1 MNKPLLFIAALAIVT
16 ACLCVAQVVPV
27 QPKLTPDFKNLMS
40 AEEFKK
46 AGLAKLSDEERKVLE
61 NWVGNYSVVI
71 SKIMQA
77 QPSGLGNGNQT
88 WAKNQV
94 IPIVLV
100 SKDNL
105 GDKFAPDGNTFNA
118 PTWTKDQVTPLCLV
132 KVNDF
137 GRPGFIPSEGYSV
150 NPPTWSKDDVKA
162 FVIVAAKSADKFEA
176 VENPVI
182 KVK

>member
-1 MNKPLLFIAALAIVT
+1 MNKPLLFIAALATAT

-27 QPKLTPDFKNLMS
+27 QPKLTPDFKNSMS

-46 AGLAKLSDEERKVLE
+46 AGLAKLSDDERKALE

-88 WAKNQV
+88 WTKSQV
-94 IPIVLV
+94 TPIVLV
-100 SKDNL
+100 SKDNF
-105 GDKFAPDGNTFNA
+105 GDKFAPNGNSFNA
-118 PTWTKDQVTPLCLV
+118 PTWTKDQVTPMCLV
-132 KVNDF
+132 KINNF
-137 GRPGFIPSEGYSV
+137 GQQGFIPVEGVSV
-150 NPPTWSKDDVKA
+150 DPPTWSKDDVKA
-162 FVIVAAKSADKFEA
+162 FVIVAGKSTDKFEA

-182 KVK
+182 KIK